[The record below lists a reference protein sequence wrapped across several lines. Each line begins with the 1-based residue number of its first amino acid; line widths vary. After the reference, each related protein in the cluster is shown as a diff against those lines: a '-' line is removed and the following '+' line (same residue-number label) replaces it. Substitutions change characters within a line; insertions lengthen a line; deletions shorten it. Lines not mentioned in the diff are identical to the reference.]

1 MRYGARGWAGLA
13 AHIAVIELLAPPGE
27 TLSEAVDGWMLRN
40 RGRVLWFALVGIV
53 AAHLL
58 NLLPERVDPIHR
70 IFVKN
75 TSGPEVF
82 GTHAIRL

>member
-13 AHIAVIELLAPPGE
+13 AHIAVVELLAPPGE
-27 TLSEAVDGWMLRN
+27 TLSETVDDWMSRHS
-40 RGRVLWFALVGIV
+40 GRVLWFALVGVV

-75 TSGPEVF
+75 ASVPEVF